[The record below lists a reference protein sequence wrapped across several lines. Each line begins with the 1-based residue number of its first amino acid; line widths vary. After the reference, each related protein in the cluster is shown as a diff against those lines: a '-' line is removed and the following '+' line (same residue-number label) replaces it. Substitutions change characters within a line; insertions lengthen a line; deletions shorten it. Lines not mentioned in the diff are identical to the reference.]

1 MAAHLCL
8 EEAEVVRLVLE
19 FLANRELSISQ
30 LALERESGVI
40 NDALSDDLLFL
51 RQLILDGQWDDAL
64 DFVQPLEDMEAFD
77 IKRFKFSV
85 LKHKFLELLCIRSE
99 AGLVQSAELGVD
111 EMVACLGAL
120 EQCSPSREH
129 YNQLCLLLTFPRL
142 CDHLDYKH
150 WNPSNARINCF
161 REVLPLVEKLLPSAV
176 KSPVSVQRTSSGDR
190 LVQLL
195 IKGILYESCV
205 NLCQKKA
212 TLPPSSARDD
222 EFHFA
227 ELLGN
232 ADADLSLF
240 SWLQCLPPEVF
251 SYPFEQKVLNVDI
264 RQLVKPFLEA
274 SWTEQILAT
283 PIKPRVFPH
292 SAVPRTP
299 MSRSLIMASMEGG
312 LFSAGSHPALS
323 GCAKM
328 ALSMADLS
336 SSMSRSFGAFH
347 LTGKKLMNTS
357 VDRLFEVGDVFSTSC
372 TDIRTGTLPD
382 LLKEEEEE
390 NKDGNESKAS
400 DADKSQFW
408 KEFQRLRR
416 NLHHHLDAAMA
427 MSPAVVESDKR
438 TSNSVVAVPSSPTR
452 TPTPT
457 SAPTSATTSAP
468 SRTKSAAE
476 VTLVSPALTP
486 IGQTTQKG
494 SVKFT
499 TSTPRNPRTAPAH
512 VTTVTIDG
520 VVKNLSED
528 FRSTDSYPEHSDS
541 SVHSDTRSISAQ
553 SRSSG
558 QPSSAGS
565 ARVLINTYSA
575 NHGSQ
580 NQQQQQQAAHATDEP
595 RKPKFVQVTNLEDA
609 QVVRA
614 CDFHPSGQFYAVGSN
629 SKTLRI
635 CGYPTIT
642 DLREGDVAHQP
653 TVLFKRLKHHK
664 GSIYCLAWNQ
674 TGDLLATGSNDKT
687 IKLMRFKSETC
698 ALDTGGEAELTMHDG
713 TVRDVCFVED
723 LSNRSSLLISGGA
736 GDCKIY
742 VTDCET
748 ATPFQALSGHSGH
761 VLSLYTWGGA
771 MFVSGSQDRTIRF
784 WDLRTRGCVNLV
796 TAPPASGSGPGS
808 PVAAV
813 AVDPSGRMLV
823 SGHEDATCMLYDIRG
838 GRTIQTFRPHSSDLR
853 SVRFSPRAYYLLTA
867 SYDRKCVLTDLQGD
881 LTQPLPSVVVAEHAD
896 KVIQA
901 RWHPSDFSFVSTS
914 ADKTAVLWAL
924 PVN

>member
-1 MAAHLCL
+1 M
-8 EEAEVVRLVLE
+8 
-19 FLANRELSISQ
+19 
-30 LALERESGVI
+30 
-40 NDALSDDLLFL
+40 
-51 RQLILDGQWDDAL
+51 
-64 DFVQPLEDMEAFD
+64 
-77 IKRFKFSV
+77 
-85 LKHKFLELLCIRSE
+85 
-99 AGLVQSAELGVD
+99 QSAELGVD

-161 REVLPLVEKLLPSAV
+161 REVLPLVEKLLPSPV

-212 TLPPSSARDD
+212 TLPPSSTQDD

-227 ELLGN
+227 ELLGS
-232 ADADLSLF
+232 ADADLSLL

-372 TDIRTGTLPD
+372 TDIRPGTLPD

-390 NKDGNESKAS
+390 NKDKNESQGS
-400 DADKSQFW
+400 DEFW
-408 KEFQRLRR
+408 KEFQRLKR
-416 NLHHHLDAAMA
+416 NLLQRMDAAVTA
-427 MSPAVVESDKR
+427 PAVPPTVVESEKR
-438 TSNSVVAVPSSPTR
+438 TSNSADSVVALLSSPVR
-452 TPTPT
+452 TPPPT
-457 SAPTSATTSAP
+457 SAPTSATSPAP
-468 SRTKSAAE
+468 SRVKPSS
-476 VTLVSPALTP
+476 VTALMTTALTP
-486 IGQTTQKG
+486 IGQPAQKG
-494 SVKFT
+494 SVKFA

-520 VVKNLSED
+520 VAKNPSED
-528 FRSTDSYPEHSDS
+528 LRSTDSFPEHSDS
-541 SVHSDTRSISAQ
+541 SVHSDTRSAGAQ
-553 SRSSG
+553 SRSSV
-558 QPSSAGS
+558 QPSNAGS

-575 NHGSQ
+575 NHGTQ
-580 NQQQQQQAAHATDEP
+580 NQQQQPQAAHSADES

-761 VLSLYTWGGA
+761 ILSLYTWGGA

-813 AVDPSGRMLV
+813 SVDPSGRMLV

>member
-1 MAAHLCL
+1 M
-8 EEAEVVRLVLE
+8 VRLVLE

-51 RQLILDGQWDDAL
+51 RQLILDGQWDDTL

-77 IKRFKFSV
+77 SKRFKFSV

-111 EMVACLGAL
+111 EMVACLEAL

-161 REVLPLVEKLLPSAV
+161 REVLPLVEKLLPSPV

-212 TLPPSSARDD
+212 TLPPSSTQDD

-312 LFSAGSHPALS
+312 LFSAGSHSALS

-390 NKDGNESKAS
+390 NKDGSESRGS

-416 NLHHHLDAAMA
+416 NLHHNLDAAMA
-427 MSPAVVESDKR
+427 TPVMSPAVVESDKR
-438 TSNSVVAVPSSPTR
+438 TPNPVVAGPSPPIR
-452 TPTPT
+452 TPSPT

-468 SRTKSAAE
+468 SRTKSAAAADA
-476 VTLVSPALTP
+476 TLVSPSLTP
-486 IGQTTQKG
+486 IGPTPQKG
-494 SVKFT
+494 SVKFR
-499 TSTPRNPRTAPAH
+499 TSTPRNPRTAPPH
-512 VTTVTIDG
+512 VTTVMIDG

-528 FRSTDSYPEHSDS
+528 LRSTDSFPEHSDS

-565 ARVLINTYSA
+565 ARVLINTVSCL
-575 NHGSQ
+575 SC
-580 NQQQQQQAAHATDEP
+580 
-595 RKPKFVQVTNLEDA
+595 F
-609 QVVRA
+609 
-614 CDFHPSGQFYAVGSN
+614 F
-629 SKTLRI
+629 LR
-635 CGYPTIT
+635 C
-642 DLREGDVAHQP
+642 
-653 TVLFKRLKHHK
+653 
-664 GSIYCLAWNQ
+664 
-674 TGDLLATGSNDKT
+674 
-687 IKLMRFKSETC
+687 
-698 ALDTGGEAELTMHDG
+698 
-713 TVRDVCFVED
+713 
-723 LSNRSSLLISGGA
+723 
-736 GDCKIY
+736 
-742 VTDCET
+742 
-748 ATPFQALSGHSGH
+748 
-761 VLSLYTWGGA
+761 
-771 MFVSGSQDRTIRF
+771 
-784 WDLRTRGCVNLV
+784 LV
-796 TAPPASGSGPGS
+796 T
-808 PVAAV
+808 
-813 AVDPSGRMLV
+813 
-823 SGHEDATCMLYDIRG
+823 
-838 GRTIQTFRPHSSDLR
+838 
-853 SVRFSPRAYYLLTA
+853 
-867 SYDRKCVLTDLQGD
+867 KC
-881 LTQPLPSVVVAEHAD
+881 
-896 KVIQA
+896 
-901 RWHPSDFSFVSTS
+901 
-914 ADKTAVLWAL
+914 
-924 PVN
+924 

>member
-51 RQLILDGQWDDAL
+51 RQLILDGQWDDVL

-77 IKRFKFSV
+77 SKRFKFSV

-161 REVLPLVEKLLPSAV
+161 REVLPLVEKLLPSPV

-212 TLPPSSARDD
+212 TLPPSSTQDD

-227 ELLGN
+227 ELLGS
-232 ADADLSLF
+232 ADADLSLL

-336 SSMSRSFGAFH
+336 SSIAD
-347 LTGKKLMNTS
+347 TS
-357 VDRLFEVGDVFSTSC
+357 PYIC
-372 TDIRTGTLPD
+372 P
-382 LLKEEEEE
+382 
-390 NKDGNESKAS
+390 NKC
-400 DADKSQFW
+400 
-408 KEFQRLRR
+408 
-416 NLHHHLDAAMA
+416 H
-427 MSPAVVESDKR
+427 
-438 TSNSVVAVPSSPTR
+438 
-452 TPTPT
+452 
-457 SAPTSATTSAP
+457 
-468 SRTKSAAE
+468 
-476 VTLVSPALTP
+476 
-486 IGQTTQKG
+486 
-494 SVKFT
+494 
-499 TSTPRNPRTAPAH
+499 
-512 VTTVTIDG
+512 
-520 VVKNLSED
+520 
-528 FRSTDSYPEHSDS
+528 
-541 SVHSDTRSISAQ
+541 
-553 SRSSG
+553 
-558 QPSSAGS
+558 
-565 ARVLINTYSA
+565 
-575 NHGSQ
+575 
-580 NQQQQQQAAHATDEP
+580 
-595 RKPKFVQVTNLEDA
+595 
-609 QVVRA
+609 
-614 CDFHPSGQFYAVGSN
+614 
-629 SKTLRI
+629 
-635 CGYPTIT
+635 
-642 DLREGDVAHQP
+642 
-653 TVLFKRLKHHK
+653 
-664 GSIYCLAWNQ
+664 
-674 TGDLLATGSNDKT
+674 
-687 IKLMRFKSETC
+687 
-698 ALDTGGEAELTMHDG
+698 
-713 TVRDVCFVED
+713 
-723 LSNRSSLLISGGA
+723 
-736 GDCKIY
+736 
-742 VTDCET
+742 
-748 ATPFQALSGHSGH
+748 
-761 VLSLYTWGGA
+761 
-771 MFVSGSQDRTIRF
+771 
-784 WDLRTRGCVNLV
+784 
-796 TAPPASGSGPGS
+796 
-808 PVAAV
+808 
-813 AVDPSGRMLV
+813 
-823 SGHEDATCMLYDIRG
+823 
-838 GRTIQTFRPHSSDLR
+838 
-853 SVRFSPRAYYLLTA
+853 
-867 SYDRKCVLTDLQGD
+867 
-881 LTQPLPSVVVAEHAD
+881 
-896 KVIQA
+896 
-901 RWHPSDFSFVSTS
+901 
-914 ADKTAVLWAL
+914 
-924 PVN
+924 